1 MKKNML
7 TVIKRNKMKQ
17 QLIDNYGFMFEDE
30 LIDEIAQIGRYQKL
44 KRGEHLME
52 IGSFIKNMPLLLS
65 GSVKIV
71 REDKEGNELL
81 LYFIERGDTCA
92 FSLTCCL
99 GNKKSEIKAIV
110 VEEAEIVLIPV
121 QKLDEW
127 LCKYQTW
134 KNFIFESYNL
144 RLDEMLETID
154 SLAFMRMDERLYKFL
169 TDKVKLIGSTDIT
182 NTHQEIAYNLNTSRV
197 VVSRLLKKLENEG
210 KIKLHRHRIEVLEF

>member
-1 MKKNML
+1 ML
-7 TVIKRNKMKQ
+7 TVTKTLIMKQ
-17 QLIDNYGFMFEDE
+17 KLIDNYGFMFEDA
-30 LIDEIAQIGRYQKL
+30 LIEEIAQIGKYQCL
-44 KRGEHLME
+44 KRGELLME
-52 IGSFIKNMPLLLS
+52 IGSFIKYMPLLLN

-92 FSLTCCL
+92 FSLTCCI
-99 GNKKSEIKAIV
+99 GNKKSEIKAQV
-110 VEEAEIVLIPV
+110 VEDVEIILIPV
-121 QKLDEW
+121 EKLDEW
-127 LCKYQTW
+127 ICKYQTW
-134 KNFIFESYNL
+134 KNFIFESYNV

-154 SLAFMRMDERLYKFL
+154 SLAFMKMDERLYKFL
-169 TDKVKLIGSTDIT
+169 TDKVKLIGSTNIT

>member
-1 MKKNML
+1 MQI
-7 TVIKRNKMKQ
+7 VIKRNKMKQ

-30 LIDEIAQIGRYQKL
+30 LIDEIEHVGRYQKL

-92 FSLTCCL
+92 FSLTCCI

-110 VEEAEIVLIPV
+110 VEDAEIILIPV

-154 SLAFMRMDERLYKFL
+154 SLAFMKMDERLYKFL